1 MYLIPRAV
9 LCSRWPH
16 ERYARLEVR
25 IALTVNISQL
35 ISVNKLFNAF
45 DIF

>member
-16 ERYARLEVR
+16 ERYVRLEVR